1 MTTTRT
7 KTTTTKTIQDRI
19 TAILTICNIYTD
31 VETKAQAYR
40 LIKTGKEILSA
51 RQRLAKDMY
60 TDELQREYDKFFAD
74 EITCRDFLADSQ
86 DYLNGISY

>member
-7 KTTTTKTIQDRI
+7 KTTTKTIQDRI
-19 TAILTICNIYTD
+19 TAILTVCTIYTD
-31 VETKAQAYR
+31 VDTKAQAYR

-60 TDELQREYDKFFAD
+60 TDELQREYDEFFSD

-86 DYLNGISY
+86 DFINRRS